1 MIYVEYQDA
10 TSQAPNPPEAWRGV
24 GWWAVCDD
32 CGWSSG
38 PHDEQ
43 DDAIREADQ
52 HALAM
57 GEVTWEE
64 LERQQPPS
72 ERLAVAWSVRHGR
85 RSDGWWFVVEV
96 PGRPRE
102 EHGPFTSEPA
112 MLVAKVARMRQL
124 EAAPSERPAAP
135 GELCT
140 CGRQAIVVY
149 LGSVFGPTGYCG
161 IPDGGD
167 RAGPCPFCG
176 GPRHETAYGDP
187 DRCPDYRLRLDQP

>member
-10 TSQAPNPPEAWRGV
+10 TSQAPNPPGAWRPI

-32 CGWSSG
+32 CQWTSG
-38 PHDEQ
+38 PHQEQ
-43 DDAIREADQ
+43 HDAIRQADQ

-57 GEVTWEE
+57 GEVSLEE
-64 LERQQPPS
+64 LESKQRP
-72 ERLAVAWSVRHGR
+72 EKRLAVAWQVSHGR
-85 RSDGWWFVVEV
+85 RPDGWWFAMEV

-102 EHGPFTSEPA
+102 EHGPFDSEAA
-112 MLVAKVARMRQL
+112 MLAAKVDRMQQL
-124 EAAPSERPAAP
+124 EAPSTQRPAAP

-167 RAGPCPFCG
+167 HTGPCPFCR
-176 GPRHETAYGDP
+176 GPRHTEPYG
-187 DRCPDYRLRLDQP
+187 RCPDYRLRLDQP